1 MPNQNEDLGR
11 QQGQG
16 QQSDKETQSNPQ
28 GGQGQKGNV
37 SGGQDQQRSD
47 SDRENSGDSR
57 GTTGQDP
64 NKASQGNQPETQ
76 E

>member
-16 QQSDKETQSNPQ
+16 QQSDKENQGNPQ
-28 GGQGQKGNV
+28 GGQGQKSNV
-37 SGGQDQQRSD
+37 SGGQDQQSD
-47 SDRENSGDSR
+47 TDRENTGDSR

-64 NKASQGNQPETQ
+64 NKASQGNKPETQ